1 MLMPITLVFA
11 LTLVGAGCSST
22 IDSLTLRPTNV
33 RVSQGDFNE
42 SIRIT
47 WDAVIPTDGRVVDYY
62 SVVRLPNSGQTNL
75 GGGARVDASRTS
87 YVDDGRSFGPVD
99 NGTPYT
105 YQVLTFFTDGTF
117 SIPSIAIQGYA
128 LDQQRLSLY
137 QAETSPQWSSRSS
150 GEGWY
155 TAFLLAGWN
164 YDIYLDPVPDPA
176 PGTGFSP
183 EIKIYRRGDIV
194 EAIETIGTP
203 SGSNRF
209 TPAATADYHFFID
222 SDNTTTRFRM
232 RVTY

>member
-22 IDSLTLRPTNV
+22 IDSLTLRPANV
-33 RVSQGDFNE
+33 RVSQGDFDG

-62 SVVRLPNSGQTNL
+62 SVVRPANSGQTNL
-75 GGGARVDASRTS
+75 GGDARVDASRTS
-87 YVDDGRSFGPVD
+87 YVDDGRFFGQVV

-105 YQVLTFFTDGTF
+105 YWVLTFFTDGTF

-137 QAETSPQWSSRSS
+137 QVETSPQWSSRSS

-164 YDIYLDPVPDPA
+164 YDIYLDPA

-194 EAIETIGTP
+194 DPIETINPP

-209 TPAATADYHFFID
+209 TPAATADYHFKI